1 MAKLEIELPDR
12 IETDIDQ
19 MVAQG
24 EFVNWDE
31 AVEKLLSRGVSA
43 YGPAEETEEQT
54 GGDLFTQ
61 SVADQHDPALSD
73 DVQDDDYGF

>member
-12 IETDIDQ
+12 IENDIDQ
-19 MVAQG
+19 MISQG

-43 YGPAEETEEQT
+43 YGPAEEQQEQA
-54 GGDLFTQ
+54 GEDLFTQ
-61 SVADQHDPALSD
+61 SVSDQQDPALND
-73 DVQDDDYGF
+73 DVQDDEYGF

>member
-31 AVEKLLSRGVSA
+31 AVEKLLARGVSA
-43 YGPAEETEEQT
+43 YGPAEETDERT

-73 DVQDDDYGF
+73 DPQEDEFGF